1 MNTNNV
7 ISLPVAA
14 DLSANSNL
22 HKLVYMTSTGIN
34 LATAILGTA
43 AAAKYIGTLH
53 RGNNKPDGIS
63 SAVGMSAAVH
73 VASGDEHFVQTD
85 TTAILVGSELELSA
99 TDGVVALSGTTA
111 SAGASKVG
119 IALEANGSSACTI
132 RAILWP
138 APNLGG
144 V

>member
-7 ISLPVAA
+7 VSLPVAA
-14 DLSANSNL
+14 DLSANSEQ
-22 HKLVYMTSTGIN
+22 HKLVYMTATGIN
-34 LATAILGTA
+34 LVTTLLGATATS
-43 AAAKYIGTLH
+43 KYIGTLL

-73 VASGDEHFVQTD
+73 LACGDEHFVKTD
-85 TTAILVGSELELSA
+85 ATAILVGSELELSA

-119 IALEANGSSACTI
+119 IALEANGSTACVI